1 MMRAVTQKNSVLDA
15 WIGKKIDIGM
25 GTLTR
30 EQLGLYQLQAMG
42 DTIRR
47 ASNNSPFYRALLK
60 DFVGTTMSSL
70 ADLQRF
76 PFTTADHIRK
86 QALQFLC
93 VSQSDISRIVTLDSS
108 GTTGKAKRI
117 YFTPADQELTIDFFE
132 QGMSTIVE
140 PGERVLILL
149 PGERSGSV
157 GDLLLRAL
165 QTAGAIPLPHGVV
178 ENLAET
184 LEIMVRERIDSV
196 VGIPVQVLALA
207 RYTESSGKNI
217 FLKNVLLSTDHVPN
231 AINQELGRIWG
242 CQVFEHYGM
251 TEMGLGGGLDC
262 VAHAGY
268 HVREADLYIE
278 IINDR
283 GEAVPDGQ
291 EGEVVFTTLTRQGMP
306 LIRYRTGDISRFI
319 LGACSCGTIL
329 RRLERITKR
338 KNDLVYL
345 SEKQYFSMADLDER
359 IFAVSGV
366 VDYTASVNCIQL
378 ATKLN
383 VTVCLLHKP
392 NQGTELA
399 LYEALNSVSVIQQAR
414 QASKLSVIVK
424 MSCMT
429 DTLLPSPVKRRI
441 VELKETN
448 GNSKDLSSK
457 AWGNRN

>member
-1 MMRAVTQKNSVLDA
+1 MMSAVALKSSLLDA
-15 WIGKKIDIGM
+15 WIGKKIGIGM

-30 EQLGLYQLQAMG
+30 EQLSLYQLEAMG

-47 ASNNSPFYRALLK
+47 ASKDSPFYRTLLK

-76 PFTTADHIRK
+76 PFTDADHIST

-132 QGMSTIVE
+132 QGMSTIVK

-165 QTAGAIPLPHGVV
+165 QRAGTIPLLHGVV
-178 ENLAET
+178 CDFAKT

-207 RYTESSGKNI
+207 RYTEFLKKRI
-217 FLKNVLLSTDHVPN
+217 RLKNVLLSTDHVPD
-231 AINQELGRIWG
+231 AITQELGRIWG

-262 VAHAGY
+262 SAHAGY
-268 HVREADLYIE
+268 HVREADLYVE

-283 GEAVPDGQ
+283 GEPVPDGQ
-291 EGEVVFTTLTRQGMP
+291 EGEVVFTTLTRRGMP

-319 LGACSCGTIL
+319 LGSCSCGTIL
-329 RRLERITKR
+329 KRLERITKR

-345 SEKQYFSMADLDER
+345 SEDQYFSMADLDES
-359 IFAVSGV
+359 IFAVPGV
-366 VDYTASVNCIQL
+366 MDYTASVDNREL
-378 ATKLN
+378 ATKVN
-383 VTVCLLHKP
+383 VTVWMLETVVGAKR
-392 NQGTELA
+392 E
-399 LYEALNSVSVIQQAR
+399 LYEAIHKVLVLQWAGQTGRLTVMVEIRIYA
-414 QASKLSVIVK
+414 
-424 MSCMT
+424 
-429 DTLLPSPVKRRI
+429 DTRLPSPVKRRI
-441 VELKETN
+441 VELKEAD
-448 GNSKDLSSK
+448 GKSKDLSSK
-457 AWGNRN
+457 AWKNYN